1 MAKDPEWVFEK
12 AIELT
17 AATMAGRA
25 GQGQGAE
32 YVAEVFRAAHEALKE
47 ASEGLPGKPRPGFG
61 G

>member
-12 AIELT
+12 AIDLT

-25 GQGQGAE
+25 GQGQGADFASA
-32 YVAEVFRAAHEALKE
+32 VFKEVYATLKE
-47 ASEGLPGKPRPGFG
+47 ASEGLPDKTRPGFG